1 MAQLAVVSLRGR
13 HYHVSGGRAAHAVT
27 WGKRPTCDC
36 PDFAYRGQQRPCKH
50 LRAVAAFRDAEP
62 LAHVIFP
69 KTPEEVLDLLG
80 PSWDDVKGQPAR
92 PARAVVPSDRRVA
105 VLTLEAWAGE
115 LRAKKRRTTTL
126 DGLWAA
132 ACCAVQGLECERTAP
147 SSAAEFFADAAAI
160 VRSKAAA

>member
-1 MAQLAVVSLRGR
+1 
-13 HYHVSGGRAAHAVT
+13 
-27 WGKRPTCDC
+27 
-36 PDFAYRGQQRPCKH
+36 
-50 LRAVAAFRDAEP
+50 VAAFRDAEP